1 MNHKPVLDRVF
12 DDNLRFSFYKTSIL
26 VDDSVFI
33 DLMSNFRGNV
43 NMSFTNDVWVLVRE
57 ES

>member
-1 MNHKPVLDRVF
+1 MKHKTVLDRVF
-12 DDNLRFSFYKTSIL
+12 DNNLIFSYYKTSIL

-43 NMSFTNDVWVLVRE
+43 AMSFTNDVWVLVRE

>member
-1 MNHKPVLDRVF
+1 MKHKTVLYRVF
-12 DDNLRFSFYKTSIL
+12 DDNLRFSYYKTSIL
-26 VDDSVFI
+26 MDDSVFI

-43 NMSFTNDVWVLVRE
+43 NMRFTNDVWVLVRE

>member
-1 MNHKPVLDRVF
+1 MKHKTVLDRVF
-12 DDNLRFSFYKTSIL
+12 DNNLRFSFYKTSIL

-33 DLMSNFRGNV
+33 DLMSNFRGGV
-43 NMSFTNDVWVLVRE
+43 DMSFTNDVWVLVRE